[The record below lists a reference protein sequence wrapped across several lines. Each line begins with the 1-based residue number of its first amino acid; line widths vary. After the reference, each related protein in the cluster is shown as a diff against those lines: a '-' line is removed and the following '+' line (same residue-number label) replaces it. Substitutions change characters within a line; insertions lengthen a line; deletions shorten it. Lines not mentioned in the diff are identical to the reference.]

1 VCRVAYAG
9 EETYLA
15 VLGGDAL
22 RLEWS
27 GPVVEDDEH
36 GVVAQVP
43 LALDLLA
50 VLLRIRQHR
59 AHVEHDLVT
68 ERSPSDKAGEHL
80 IARQQAVKP
89 KKEELTYLSHV
100 VNIECVPVW
109 FFSVSRPAA
118 YCFHP

>member
-1 VCRVAYAG
+1 MSNACVGGGA
-9 EETYLA
+9 YLA

-22 RLEWS
+22 RLEWG
-27 GPVVEDDEH
+27 GPVVENYEH

-59 AHVEHDLVT
+59 AHVEHDLVA
-68 ERSPSDKAGEHL
+68 ERSQSDKAGEHL
-80 IARQQAVKP
+80 IARQQAIKP
-89 KKEELTYLSHV
+89 KMEELTYLSHV